1 MSTHICTITAENIV
15 SQPETDEAV
24 SQGSRLAGS
33 FATSDR
39 LARNL
44 KIGHVNRIIAY
55 CGTSDDKTKIV
66 VQCGAQK
73 DDEALISTVI
83 GDSLVET
90 LAKLDNVNDAANEL
104 LK

>member
-1 MSTHICTITAENIV
+1 MSSHICTITAENIV
-15 SQPETDEAV
+15 SQPDTDEAV

-44 KIGHVNRIIAY
+44 KIGHVNRIIAF
-55 CGTSDDKTKIV
+55 CETSDSKTQV
-66 VQCGAQK
+66 VAQYGAQK
-73 DDEALISTVI
+73 DDEALVSTVI
-83 GDSLVET
+83 GDGLVET

>member
-1 MSTHICTITAENIV
+1 MSSHICTITAENIV

-24 SQGSRLAGS
+24 SQGTRLAGS

-55 CGTSDDKTKIV
+55 CHTSGDTPKIV
-66 VQCGAQK
+66 AQCGSQK
-73 DDEALISTVI
+73 DDEALISTVV
-83 GDSLVET
+83 GDVLVET